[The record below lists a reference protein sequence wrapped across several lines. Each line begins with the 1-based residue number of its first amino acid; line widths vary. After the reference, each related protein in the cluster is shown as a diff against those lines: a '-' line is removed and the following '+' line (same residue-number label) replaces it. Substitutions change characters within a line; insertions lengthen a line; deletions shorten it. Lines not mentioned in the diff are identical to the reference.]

1 MIQQLPT
8 NKNTSV
14 GVVGSNT
21 KCQGTK
27 EEYHPPVCWLS
38 GIETLVPAVNP
49 AVAYEPATN
58 LLSHKPEAPGEHCLR
73 QPPMDKRDFVGSIP
87 ERSFSYHWST
97 HIQKKNTSS
106 DALESLNAYEEQF
119 SFIHITLLTRQHS
132 SVPKE
137 IFLSPKFLLLKKVT
151 VCECL
156 SSPSCVECCH
166 ISLTSS
172 RIWCLYWTTGEWEEP
187 GKAADRTLSGH

>member
-1 MIQQLPT
+1 MSQLQT
-8 NKNTSV
+8 FSATS
-14 GVVGSNT
+14 
-21 KCQGTK
+21 Q
-27 EEYHPPVCWLS
+27 
-38 GIETLVPAVNP
+38 
-49 AVAYEPATN
+49 
-58 LLSHKPEAPGEHCLR
+58 KPLENCLR

-151 VCECL
+151 VCEWVPEFPQLCRMLPYL
-156 SSPSCVECCH
+156 SH
-166 ISLTSS
+166 LIQNMMSLLNYWGMGRAWKSS
-172 RIWCLYWTTGEWEEP
+172 RQDSQRALKSCRS
-187 GKAADRTLSGH
+187 K